1 MKVVI
6 ADRNLKGAEEA
17 CQEFNTKGQVAW
29 AVEADVGDWESQ
41 KQAFEI
47 AVERLGRVDYVFP
60 IAGITEKPW
69 NPKQPNGSGFV
80 KPNLAVLNFRTQESG
95 KYGFRGKIG
104 FVRTHGKLLPEEA
117 ITLNAICPTI
127 VKTGISTGD
136 FYDKADAKGLL
147 ITIESL
153 VKAFESLLG
162 DCETSGEAIE
172 ILPGDD
178 GSKIKERPEY
188 SNEKCKA
195 LELKTNEPRS

>member
-17 CQEFNTKGQVAW
+17 CQEFNTKGRVAW

-80 KPNLAVLNFRTQESG
+80 KPNLAVLNVNASGALYTCSLAIQQFRTQESG
-95 KYGFRGKIG
+95 KYGFRGKSKLYLSQNPDLKSHINVQLLLYPQLAVSTA
-104 FVRTHGKLLPEEA
+104 FPVCPSIPRRSSKATTKLARKGKIL
-117 ITLNAICPTI
+117 TLA
-127 VKTGISTGD
+127 VQ
-136 FYDKADAKGLL
+136 
-147 ITIESL
+147 
-153 VKAFESLLG
+153 
-162 DCETSGEAIE
+162 
-172 ILPGDD
+172 
-178 GSKIKERPEY
+178 
-188 SNEKCKA
+188 
-195 LELKTNEPRS
+195 